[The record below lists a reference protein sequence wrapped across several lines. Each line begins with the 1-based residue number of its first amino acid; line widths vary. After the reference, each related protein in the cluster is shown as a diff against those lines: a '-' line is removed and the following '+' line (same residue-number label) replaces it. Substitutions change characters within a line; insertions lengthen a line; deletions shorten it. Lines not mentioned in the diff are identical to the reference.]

1 MNKKELTELFKTGDF
16 DSFIDE
22 LKSGRLTPLPDVA
35 AYDRQIKPQGHEI
48 FNEATRPNKI
58 VTLENGNTRLELVAR
73 IALAFQKL
81 IVNRAASFLFG
92 NPVNLKTDDTKTMDI
107 VSALKSVF
115 ADAKTDS
122 MNKEIA
128 KTMMSE
134 CEVAE
139 YWHIVESDD
148 DAPRYGFDSK
158 LRIRCSVFSRKNGDV
173 LYPYFDENRNLIAF
187 SRQYVIVNR
196 KSDKKKTFIETF
208 TADEFMKF
216 TQNDGGNW
224 VMCEGF
230 PRKNMIGKIPIIYG
244 CQNEP
249 EWADVQNIIER
260 LEKLLSNFADT
271 NDYHASPKIFV
282 TGTVTGFAK
291 KGETG
296 AIIEGTDGAT
306 AQYLAWNNA
315 PESVK
320 TEIDIL
326 LKMIYT
332 LSQTPDISFDNVK
345 SLGSISGVAL
355 KLLFMDSHL
364 KVQDKSG
371 IYDEYLQ
378 RRINVV
384 LAYLAAMNSKDGGFV
399 KKCKTAI
406 VTPVINPY
414 MLTDLATEVA
424 TMQSAA
430 GNVAVASRRTVVS
443 RLGLVDDVDAELNEI
458 ANDEQN
464 ASMADVMT
472 PMM

>member
-1 MNKKELTELFKTGDF
+1 MNKDELMNLYETGDF
-16 DSFIDE
+16 DSFVDE

-35 AYDRQIKPQGHEI
+35 AFDKQFNTGGHEI
-48 FNEATRPNKI
+48 NNTGSRPDKI
-58 VTLENGNTRLELVAR
+58 VTLENGLTKIEPVAR

-92 NPVNLKTDDTKTMDI
+92 NPVNLKSDEADAMDI

-115 ADAKTDS
+115 ADVKS
-122 MNKEIA
+122 SSLNKRIA
-128 KTMMSE
+128 RTMMTE

-139 YWHIVESDD
+139 YWHVVKSEDD
-148 DAPRYGFDSK
+148 IPRYGFDTK
-158 LRIRCSVFSRKNGDV
+158 LRLRCSVFSRKNGD
-173 LYPYFDENRNLIAF
+173 LLFPYFDENRNLIAF
-187 SRQYVIVNR
+187 SRQYIIKPRNNDTKR
-196 KSDKKKTFIETF
+196 TFVETF
-208 TADEFMKF
+208 TASEFMKF
-216 TQNDGGNW
+216 EQTDGGNW
-224 VMCEGF
+224 AMCEGF
-230 PRKNMIGKIPIIYG
+230 PRKNTIGKIPIIYG
-244 CQNEP
+244 RQDNT

-282 TGTVTGFAK
+282 TGQVTGFAQ

-364 KVQDKSG
+364 KVKDKAE

-384 LAYLAAMNSKDGGFV
+384 LSYLAQMNSTDAGFV
-399 KKCKTAI
+399 KMCKTAI
-406 VTPVINPY
+406 ITPVISPY
-414 MLTDLATEVA
+414 MLTDLSSEVA
-424 TMQSAA
+424 TLQSAA
-430 GNVAVASRRTVVS
+430 GNVAIASRRTVVS
-443 RLGLVDDVDAELNEI
+443 KLGLVDDVDAELNEI

-464 ASMADVMT
+464 ASMGDLMT
-472 PMM
+472 PME